1 MKKSKTCLIGVLFGV
16 LCTVMNTTKFRTFFA
31 NAVCGTIPGKHRR
44 DIVRIKIK
52 YADYLAQCKKFAR
65 EHTDG
70 TNKKIKIDVGARGH
84 NLILL
89 VGHDCAFKFPLHD
102 NGYEKTMRERKIIDA
117 FTPISPIKIPKM
129 EIFQW
134 GDVWVRKYEFATG
147 VLLKKI
153 RPEIVIKHR
162 HKIAEQLAKFIFA
175 IGTSDPAT
183 LHDLKQNKNAK
194 PKFMYGWF
202 HNDIADN
209 FTVDDQTLDIK
220 YFIDW
225 EDAQFTD
232 YTLGFMYMR
241 RDWDKYGFD
250 GLYDAVTEK
259 YRELYEK
266 KSEQN

>member
-1 MKKSKTCLIGVLFGV
+1 MEFIKNLLDWRLFWCIIPG
-16 LCTVMNTTKFRTFFA
+16 MNTTKFRTFFA

-52 YADYLAQCKKFAR
+52 YADYLKRCKKFAR

-70 TNKKIKIDVGARGH
+70 PNKKIKIDVGARGH

-89 VGHDCAFKFPLHD
+89 VGHDCAFKFPLHE
-102 NGYEKTMRERKIIDA
+102 NGYEKSMRERKIIDA
-117 FTPISPIKIPKM
+117 FARISPIQIPKM
-129 EIFQW
+129 DVFQW
-134 GDVWVRKYEFATG
+134 GDIWVRKYEFATG

-153 RPEIVIKHR
+153 KPGIVIQNR
-162 HKIAEQLAKFIFA
+162 DKIADQLAKFIFA
-175 IGTSDPAT
+175 IGVSDPAS
-183 LHDLKQNKNAK
+183 LRDLKQDKNAK
-194 PKFMYGWF
+194 PGFMYGWF

-209 FTVDDQTLDIK
+209 FTVDAHTLDIK

-232 YTLGFMYMR
+232 YKLGFMYMR
-241 RDWDKYGFD
+241 RNWDKCGFD
-250 GLYDAVTEK
+250 GLYDAVVKK